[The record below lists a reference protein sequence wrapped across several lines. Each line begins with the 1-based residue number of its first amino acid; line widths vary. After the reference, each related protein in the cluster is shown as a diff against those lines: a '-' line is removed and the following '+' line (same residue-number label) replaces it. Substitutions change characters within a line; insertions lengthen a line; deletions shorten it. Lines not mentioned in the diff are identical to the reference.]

1 MQPPATSFKRPQTKK
16 VAEILKQIAAHK
28 EQADVTWHALQKSAT
43 ACSAYAMPAAAKN
56 AVLGMK
62 IGAADG
68 FLLLLLPGIGKVSGC
83 TAAIMLGMSAWS
95 VNYAGCLAAMPGVPS
110 DIHAELLR
118 DGKLSGNVASEL
130 QQVLRQADELNNDL

>member
-1 MQPPATSFKRPQTKK
+1 
-16 VAEILKQIAAHK
+16 
-28 EQADVTWHALQKSAT
+28 
-43 ACSAYAMPAAAKN
+43 MPAAAKN

-68 FLLLLLPGIGKVSGC
+68 FLLLLPGIGKVSGC
-83 TAAIMLGMSAWS
+83 TAAIMSGMSAWS

-110 DIHAELLR
+110 DIYAELLR

-130 QQVLRQADELNNDL
+130 KQVLRQADELKNGL